1 MNQENVPTLPMS
13 INDLQA
19 LRAILQS
26 YLALLPRKVPASRKR
41 DEEMA
46 LVRGLY
52 LRMTGIPAQAL
63 EVRLNLTAAEIQ
75 ALGKAIAGFCAF
87 VRQKVPA
94 SSEREETLAA
104 LERLREHLLGMLP
117 GQQTNGFHT

>member
-1 MNQENVPTLPMS
+1 MNQEHVPTLPMS

-26 YLALLPRKVPASRKR
+26 YLALLPRMVPPSRKR

-46 LVRGLY
+46 LVRRLY
-52 LRMTGIPAQAL
+52 LRMTGIPPQAL
-63 EVRLNLTAAEIQ
+63 EVRLNLTADEIQ
-75 ALGKAIAGFCAF
+75 ALGKALAGFCAF

-94 SSEREETLAA
+94 SSEREETLAS
-104 LERLREHLLGMLP
+104 LERLREHLLGMLR
-117 GQQTNGFHT
+117 